1 MLDYR
6 SLTFLEVFEQQSY
19 TRAAEALHITQ
30 PAVSSHIRQLEA
42 HYGVT
47 LFKKSGRSIEPT
59 QAARAL
65 YTHLLAARNDDQRL
79 VAQVKGLEQG
89 LGAQPPLRFGC
100 TRTVVDYAAPRF
112 LPAYVLTHPN
122 EQIHMRC
129 GNTREL
135 VRDIENGTIDFA
147 LVEGSFDHAEFDS
160 ALFSTEKYV
169 AVAAPAA
176 DDAAPHPAS
185 IRDLLGQRLIV
196 REEGSGTREILERNL
211 AAHELGLCDFAGTLE
226 LGAIAAI
233 KACAAAGAGI
243 SFMYRAAA
251 EDELARGALR
261 DVTPADFAI
270 NHDFCLIW
278 QRGSQYEKHYRALNK
293 SWRALYLAAR
303 AGQAAGR

>member
-42 HYGVT
+42 HYEVT

-59 QAARAL
+59 QAAQAL

-112 LPAYVLTHPN
+112 LPAHVLAHPD

-135 VRDIENGTIDFA
+135 VRDIEEGTIDFA
-147 LVEGSFDHAEFDS
+147 LVEGSFDHTEFDS
-160 ALFSTEKYV
+160 AIFSTEKYV
-169 AVAAPAA
+169 AVAAPTAGAA
-176 DDAAPHPAS
+176 ARPAS
-185 IRDLLGQRLIV
+185 IRDLLGYRLIV

-211 AAHELGLCDFAGTLE
+211 AAHELGLGDFAGTLE
-226 LGAIAAI
+226 VGSIQAI
-233 KACAAAGAGI
+233 KACAAAGVGI
-243 SFMYRAAA
+243 TFLYRAAV
-251 EDELARGALR
+251 EDDLAAGTLC

-278 QRGSQYEKHYRALNK
+278 QRGSRYEKHYRALNK
-293 SWRALYLAAR
+293 SWKALYLAAR
-303 AGQAAGR
+303 AGQPDRA